1 MRKSIN
7 VNDKNYEAIR
17 VYAVQQGVTITTAIN
32 QAIEHF
38 LLGRVMYDSM
48 KDLIE
53 DRLSKLSLK
62 TIDTS
67 HEKKGD

>member
-62 TIDTS
+62 SIDIS
-67 HEKKGD
+67 NEKKGS